1 MYYVN
6 YEEIRRKADQ
16 IRELCG
22 DDQDTFLDTLDG
34 ETDAMDILGG
44 LLTLREEEK
53 QKEKM
58 NKELAATY
66 KQRAERSNNKQDATN
81 IVIMQLLDAMNEKKI
96 QHAFGT
102 VTITK
107 PKQKVLI
114 TDEKQIPT
122 QLLTVKTSPDLTA
135 IKKQLDQG
143 EFVPGCEIQ
152 LGNRSISVRIK

>member
-1 MYYVN
+1 MYYVD

-66 KQRAERSNNKQDATN
+66 KQRAECNKYCNYAAARCNERKKDPTRFWYCYNNK
-81 IVIMQLLDAMNEKKI
+81 
-96 QHAFGT
+96 
-102 VTITK
+102 TK
-107 PKQKVLI
+107 AK
-114 TDEKQIPT
+114 
-122 QLLTVKTSPDLTA
+122 
-135 IKKQLDQG
+135 G
-143 EFVPGCEIQ
+143 F
-152 LGNRSISVRIK
+152 NYR

>member
-1 MYYVN
+1 
-6 YEEIRRKADQ
+6 
-16 IRELCG
+16 
-22 DDQDTFLDTLDG
+22 
-34 ETDAMDILGG
+34 
-44 LLTLREEEK
+44 
-53 QKEKM
+53 M
-58 NKELAATY
+58 NKDLAATY

-122 QLLTVKTSPDLTA
+122 QLLTVKTSPDLKKL
-135 IKKQLDQG
+135 IK
-143 EFVPGCEIQ
+143 
-152 LGNRSISVRIK
+152 RS

>member
-1 MYYVN
+1 MWIN

-22 DDQDTFLDTLDG
+22 DDEDTFLDTLDG
-34 ETDAMDILGG
+34 ECDAMDILGG
-44 LLTLREEEK
+44 LLTLREETK
-53 QKEKM
+53 QNEKM

-66 KQRAERSNNKQDATN
+66 KQRAERANNKQDATN
-81 IVIMQLLDAMNEKKI
+81 ILIKQLLDAMSQKKV
-96 QHAFGT
+96 QHPFGT

-107 PKQKVLI
+107 PKQKVFI
-114 TDEKQIPT
+114 IDEKQIPT
-122 QLLTVKTSPDLTA
+122 QLMTVKTSPDLTA

-143 EFVPGCEIQ
+143 EFVPGAEIQ

>member
-1 MYYVN
+1 MYYVD

-22 DDQDTFLDTLDG
+22 DDEDTFLDTLDG

-53 QKEKM
+53 QKQKM

-66 KQRAERSNNKQDATN
+66 
-81 IVIMQLLDAMNEKKI
+81 
-96 QHAFGT
+96 